1 MLDSLCLVFMTGYF
15 GYNDD
20 YHPIPKDTTRI
31 EIKTERFRT
40 LLFRIDNRKWFG
52 NVNGKI
58 FFSDLDNFTER
69 LCDLAEKEPL
79 PKEAYK
85 ERSILNENETRKKIS
100 GN

>member
-20 YHPIPKDTTRI
+20 YHPVPKETTRI

-85 ERSILNENETRKKIS
+85 ERSILNENKTNKKIS